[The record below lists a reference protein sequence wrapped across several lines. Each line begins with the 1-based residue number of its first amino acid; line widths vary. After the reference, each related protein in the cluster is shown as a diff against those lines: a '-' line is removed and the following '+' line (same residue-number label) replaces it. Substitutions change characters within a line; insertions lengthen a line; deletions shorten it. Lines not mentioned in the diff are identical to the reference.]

1 MRISLAKGCI
11 KEIFQK
17 TDSVIAL
24 ISERGVGKTSIFR
37 QCAQEMG
44 IDYMALYAAALEG
57 PDFMGLPDK
66 DREKGLTRYLAP
78 QFLPTQQAVKEGIFR
93 PEGLLILEEIN
104 RVPSDTVSVLYP
116 LLLEKKINNHSLA
129 SGWKIGIT
137 MNPDTMNYSVG
148 VLDDAM
154 IDRFIS
160 IEIQTNL
167 DDYVAYSLQN
177 SPCDSVLAFL
187 QANPDSLLITKNAAD
202 STALSKAPTP
212 RGWTRVQELMNKC
225 NLERKVMM
233 ELVAGMIGSEV
244 TMEYFSF
251 LADLDFSI
259 PPLVAILNDFAS
271 IKTDIEKLI
280 QKKRMDILTL
290 LVRKCVASFEDTP
303 IQLQNLDLF
312 TALLPD
318 ELCIVFFKLIADKR
332 PEILETLS
340 EKLSCFARVQNAI
353 VSIL

>member
-1 MRISLAKGCI
+1 MRIGLAKECI
-11 KEIFQK
+11 KEIFRK
-17 TDSVIAL
+17 TDSVVAL
-24 ISERGVGKTSIFR
+24 ISERGVGKTSLFR

-44 IDYMALYAAALEG
+44 VDHMALYAAALEG

-78 QFLPTQQAVKEGIFR
+78 QFLPTQQAVDEGLFQ

-116 LLLEKKINNHSLA
+116 LLLEKKINGHALA
-129 SGWKIGIT
+129 KGWKIGIT

-167 DDYVAYSLQN
+167 DDYVAYSLAN

-187 QANPDSLLITKNAAD
+187 QANPDSLLITKSASE

-212 RGWTRVQELMNKC
+212 RGWTRVQELMNRC
-225 NLERKVMM
+225 HLEKRIML
-233 ELVAGMIGSEV
+233 ELVSGIVGVMVA
-244 TMEYFSF
+244 TEYFSF
-251 LADLDFSI
+251 LSELDFRI
-259 PPLVAILNDFAS
+259 PPLASVLNDFQSVQA
-271 IKTDIEKLI
+271 EVERLI
-280 QKKRMDILTL
+280 QKKRMDILSL
-290 LVRKCVASFEDTP
+290 LVRKCAASFENTKVQ
-303 IQLQNLDLF
+303 IENLDRF
-312 TALLPD
+312 TSLLPD
-318 ELCIVFFKLIADKR
+318 ELCIVFFRLAADKR
-332 PEILETLS
+332 PEDIETLS
-340 EKLSCFARVQNAI
+340 SRLSCFSRVQKAI
-353 VSIL
+353 VSAI